1 VRGSSVYQF
10 GLKLWGL
17 LFLLCRRGV
26 TECYI
31 LRQKFGE
38 RNPNSEAFP
47 KHWLGAFLYCW
58 SSIIAI
64 FSMLSQLVV
73 WGQSVCVCVCV
84 CVSYDIMG
92 GSERRPELGFDLLL
106 MDKWPSGQH
115 IINIL

>member
-1 VRGSSVYQF
+1 MLIR
-10 GLKLWGL
+10 
-17 LFLLCRRGV
+17 V

-47 KHWLGAFLYCW
+47 KHWLGAFFVL
-58 SSIIAI
+58 
-64 FSMLSQLVV
+64 LVV
-73 WGQSVCVCVCV
+73 KYCYFFYVKSVGCLGSDSVCV

-92 GSERRPELGFDLLL
+92 GSERRTELGFDLLL

-115 IINIL
+115 NINIL